1 MQSYTDADAQLT
13 GRCKDRRKIANN
25 TWLERRDDETI
36 AVRLH
41 QTDVVTYRADGSITL
56 DTGGWFT
63 VTTKDRMN
71 RFSPFGVHSVRG
83 EWYVMHRNPDYNP
96 EATRAHNGSAGA
108 YWLDKEIP
116 YRDGMTWDGHR
127 WEGVPDDAE
136 VQAER
141 IIREKLKKDINAF
154 VKSITPQ
161 QIVRAFDNP
170 GGDCLLCR
178 FGEDDCLASH
188 VDEHYFHMTLAYR
201 AVADRGYPAPDVVMS
216 MIYRDALHD
225 RVDRLLTDSLRRFLK
240 KRLIEGVAVR

>member
-1 MQSYTDADAQLT
+1 MQSYPEADAQLT

-71 RFSPFGVHSVRG
+71 RFTPFGVSSRRG
-83 EWYVMHRNPDYNP
+83 EWQVASRNPDYDPDTYDPDTNP
-96 EATRAHNGSAGA
+96 
-108 YWLDKEIP
+108 YWGDTVP
-116 YRDGMTWDGHR
+116 YRDGMTWRAGHWDGI
-127 WEGVPDDAE
+127 PDAAE
-136 VQAER
+136 VEAER
-141 IIREKLKKDINAF
+141 IVREKLKKDINAF

-161 QIVRAFDNP
+161 MIVRAFDNP

-178 FGEDDCLASH
+178 FGEDDCLTTH
-188 VDEHYFHMTLAYR
+188 IDEHYFHATLARR
-201 AVADRGYPAPDVVMS
+201 AIEDRGYINPDVILS
-216 MIYRDALHD
+216 MIYYDAQRD
-225 RVDRLLTDSLRRFLK
+225 RVSRDLTDGLRRFLK
-240 KRLIEGVAVR
+240 RRCIEGVAVR